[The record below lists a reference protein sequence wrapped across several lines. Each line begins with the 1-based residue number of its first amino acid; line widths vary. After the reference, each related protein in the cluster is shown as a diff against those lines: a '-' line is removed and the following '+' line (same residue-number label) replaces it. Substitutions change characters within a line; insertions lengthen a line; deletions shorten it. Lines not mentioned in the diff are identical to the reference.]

1 MARRAAHGSF
11 ACLSGTVTI
20 AGGGLAGL
28 SLAAGLRLRGIGVMV
43 HEAGSYPRH
52 RVCGEFISGVEKATL
67 EELGIAE
74 ALADALPLRSV
85 AWLRE
90 GRRIHED
97 VLPEPA
103 MGISRYRLDERLKER
118 VEELGGVVKERSRVA
133 RTGDGRDRSPSGP
146 ASGGAIQEPV
156 SHHECGPPPAGPFGE
171 RSLPCGSLPLNSRRE
186 GLVWAAGRVP
196 RRGSWIGLKAH
207 YHGLSM
213 TADLEMHLGAN
224 GYAGLSR
231 VEEGRVNVCGFFR
244 VDKSMAG
251 HGSDL
256 LDAYLR
262 GGGNR
267 VLADRLREA
276 AVDAASFCAVAGFE
290 LGRQQAGQGLCA
302 IGDAESMIPPFT
314 GNGMSMA
321 FQAAELALD
330 PLERWSRGG
339 LPWEACVTEIR
350 EGLRRRFRRRLAA
363 ARALHPLLL
372 RRGGRDVI
380 EAIAAAG
387 LLPFRPLLSLV
398 R

>member
-1 MARRAAHGSF
+1 MARRAARASF
-11 ACLSGTVTI
+11 ARLSGTVTI

-28 SLAAGLRLRGIGVMV
+28 SLAAGLRLRGIAATV

-67 EELGIAE
+67 EELGIAD
-74 ALADALPLRSV
+74 ALADALALRSV
-85 AWLRE
+85 AWFRE
-90 GRRIHED
+90 GRMIHED

-103 MGISRYRLDERLKER
+103 MGISRFRLDERLKSR
-118 VEELGGVVKERSRVA
+118 VVELGGVVVERSRQA
-133 RTGDGRDRSPSGP
+133 RTKLD
-146 ASGGAIQEPV
+146 
-156 SHHECGPPPAGPFGE
+156 
-171 RSLPCGSLPLNSRRE
+171 

-207 YHGLSM
+207 FHGLTM
-213 TADLEMHLGAN
+213 AADLEMHLGGA
-224 GYAGLSR
+224 GYAGLAR
-231 VEEGRVNVCGFFR
+231 VEEGRVNVCGLFR
-244 VDKSMAG
+244 VDRSLAG
-251 HGSDL
+251 QGGDL

-262 GGGNR
+262 AGGNR
-267 VLADRLREA
+267 VLADRLRA
-276 AVDAASFCAVAGFE
+276 AVVDAESFCAVAGFE

-330 PLERWSRGG
+330 PLERWSRDGV
-339 LPWEACVTEIR
+339 PWEKCAAEIR
-350 EGLRRRFRRRLAA
+350 EGLRRRFRLRLAA
-363 ARALHPLLL
+363 AQALHPLLL
-372 RRGGRDVI
+372 NRGGRDVI
-380 EAIAAAG
+380 ESIAAAG

>member
-1 MARRAAHGSF
+1 M
-11 ACLSGTVTI
+11 VTI

-28 SLAAGLRLRGIGVMV
+28 SLAAGLRRRGIEVTV

-52 RVCGEFISGVEKATL
+52 RVCGEFISGVEKGTL
-67 EELGIAE
+67 ERLGVADDLVD
-74 ALADALPLRSV
+74 ALALRSV
-85 AWLRE
+85 AWFRE
-90 GRRIHED
+90 GRQIHGD

-103 MGISRYRLDERLKER
+103 MGISRYRLDARLKER
-118 VEELGGVVKERSRVA
+118 VVELGGVVVDRSRQA
-133 RTGDGRDRSPSGP
+133 RKKS
-146 ASGGAIQEPV
+146 
-156 SHHECGPPPAGPFGE
+156 
-171 RSLPCGSLPLNSRRE
+171 E

-207 YHGLSM
+207 FHELPM

-224 GYAGLSR
+224 GYAGLAS
-231 VEEGRVNVCGFFR
+231 VEEGRVNVCGLFR
-244 VDKSMAG
+244 VDRSLAG
-251 HGSDL
+251 QGGDL

-267 VLADRLREA
+267 VLADRLRGA
-276 AVDAASFCAVAGFE
+276 TVDVESFCAVAGFE
-290 LGRQQAGQGLCA
+290 LGRQQASPDLCA

-321 FQAAELALD
+321 FQAAELSLD
-330 PLERWSRGG
+330 LLERWSCGG
-339 LPWEACVTEIR
+339 LPWNLCVAEIR

-363 ARALHPLLL
+363 AQALHPLLL

-380 EAIAAAG
+380 ESIAAAG